1 MNHKVQPKLISCVV
15 VIFKSSKINTVSK
28 VQNEKQQQPLTII
41 TGLFTLTTRSKQ
53 NRTFPDQRNFP
64 SKNNYKHNQM

>member
-15 VIFKSSKINTVSK
+15 VIFKSSKINAVSK
-28 VQNEKQQQPLTII
+28 VQNKKQQQPL

-53 NRTFPDQRNFP
+53 NRTFPDQRNFS